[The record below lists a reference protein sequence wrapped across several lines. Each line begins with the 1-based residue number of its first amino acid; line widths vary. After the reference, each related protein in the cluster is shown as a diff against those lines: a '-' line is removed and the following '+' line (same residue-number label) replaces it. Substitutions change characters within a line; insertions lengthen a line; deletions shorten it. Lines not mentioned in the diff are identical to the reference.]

1 MSWEGDRLFG
11 FERTPM
17 TMFQCKIVT
26 PADSVLDEEAK
37 YVTFQ
42 AFDGQR
48 GVMRGASPFLAKLG
62 GGQCRIDTASGT
74 KRYVLNGGFAQM
86 NANTL
91 VLLADGAED
100 ADSIKL
106 EEATKRVSDADAKVT
121 AQNDKP
127 LTLAQREKIESEQ
140 SLARARV
147 AAVRRA

>member
-1 MSWEGDRLFG
+1 
-11 FERTPM
+11 M
-17 TMFQCKIVT
+17 TMFQCQIVT
-26 PADSVLDEEAK
+26 PSESVLDEEVK

-62 GGQCRIDTASGT
+62 GGECRIDAASGT
-74 KRYVLNGGFAQM
+74 KRYVLHGGFAQM

-100 ADSIKL
+100 VGAIKL
-106 EEATKRVSDADAKVT
+106 DEATKRVTEADAKVT
-121 AQNDKP
+121 ALNDKP
-127 LTLAQREKIESEQ
+127 LLLAQREKIESEQ
-140 SLARARV
+140 SLARARL

>member
-1 MSWEGDRLFG
+1 
-11 FERTPM
+11 M
-17 TMFQCKIVT
+17 TTFQCKIVT

-86 NANTL
+86 NADTL
-91 VLLADGAED
+91 VLLADGAEEVE
-100 ADSIKL
+100 SIKL
-106 EEATKRVSDADAKVT
+106 DEATKRVSEADAKVT

-127 LTLAQREKIESEQ
+127 LSLAQREKIESEQ

>member
-1 MSWEGDRLFG
+1 
-11 FERTPM
+11 M

-26 PADSVLDEEAK
+26 PAESVLDEEAK

-48 GVMRGASPFLAKLG
+48 GVMGGASPFLAKLG
-62 GGQCRIDTASGT
+62 GGQCRIDTTSGT
-74 KRYVLNGGFAQM
+74 KRFVLSGGFAQM

-100 ADSIKL
+100 PESIKL
-106 EEATKRVSDADAKVT
+106 DEATKRVAEADAKAT
-121 AQNDKP
+121 ARNDKP

-140 SLARARV
+140 SIARARV